1 MTLRQPAAPQL
12 WYQHMP
18 RVGVYSTAR
27 LALECRMRSAEVS
40 PETQQGFLRSASS
53 FSFSGGLRSF
63 AVAERPPLPCP
74 PPKCHPLPT
83 RRVIPAGSPKICGPL
98 SSLPAEKKKTLFRG
112 FPYPGCLTGL
122 QSNQT
127 EGVGFEEKPR
137 AAAAAASRGR
147 L

>member
-1 MTLRQPAAPQL
+1 
-12 WYQHMP
+12 MP
-18 RVGVYSTAR
+18 S
-27 LALECRMRSAEVS
+27 LA
-40 PETQQGFLRSASS
+40 
-53 FSFSGGLRSF
+53 
-63 AVAERPPLPCP
+63 
-74 PPKCHPLPT
+74 H
-83 RRVIPAGSPKICGPL
+83 PAGDTCGQPQDLWTTFLSPSG
-98 SSLPAEKKKTLFRG
+98 KKKTLFRG